1 MPGLPPMLSTLPGM
15 LMDHGLHLGGVG
27 IPWSVVL
34 LVAIVVI
41 GLLLIRAAITLV
53 KVAILVG
60 IGVAVYLLVQF
71 VLNNFG

>member
-1 MPGLPPMLSTLPGM
+1 MLANM
-15 LMDHGLHLGGVG
+15 LLSGLHVG
-27 IPWSVVL
+27 SVTIPWSVIIFI
-34 LVAIVVI
+34 AIIAV

-53 KVAILVG
+53 KVAIIVG

>member
-1 MPGLPPMLSTLPGM
+1 MLVDFLLT
-15 LMDHGLHLGGVG
+15 HGLHIGDSFV

-34 LVAIVVI
+34 LIAIVVI

-53 KVAILVG
+53 KVGILVA

-71 VLNNFG
+71 VFNNFG

>member
-1 MPGLPPMLSTLPGM
+1 MLSMLPGM
-15 LMDHGLHLGGVG
+15 IMDHGLHLGGVG
-27 IPWSVVL
+27 IPWSIVL

-60 IGVAVYLLVQF
+60 IGIAVYLVVQF
-71 VLNNFG
+71 ALDNFGG

>member
-1 MPGLPPMLSTLPGM
+1 MLAGM
-15 LMDHGLHLGGVG
+15 LLDHGLHLGDFAV
-27 IPWSVVL
+27 PWSVVL

-53 KVAILVG
+53 KVAILVA

-71 VLNNFG
+71 VLDNFS